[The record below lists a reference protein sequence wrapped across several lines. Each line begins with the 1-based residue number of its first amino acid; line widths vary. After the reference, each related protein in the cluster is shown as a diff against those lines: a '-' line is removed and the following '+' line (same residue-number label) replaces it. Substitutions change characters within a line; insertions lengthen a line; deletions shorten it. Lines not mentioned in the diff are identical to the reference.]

1 MKPSRQ
7 LLVVADDYGIGPE
20 VSRGILELMRAGA
33 VTSTVL
39 IVNTPFAED
48 SVRRW
53 KQTGRVGEMGWHPN
67 LTMDEPIAPRGMVSS
82 LLDRQGE
89 LASLGKLLARMATG
103 LVRYGDLVREL
114 DAQYRRFCDLV
125 GHPPTLLNGHKHI
138 HVFPMVSR
146 ALTDVLERWRV
157 RPYVRRV
164 VEPWRCLRDIRGAR
178 VKRLFLSTLGKAAA
192 KRQDRAGFA
201 GNEFL
206 AGITDPRWI
215 EDPRFYG
222 RWLQSIPGR
231 VVELAVHPGHL
242 DETLVN
248 RDCSRTDGQLERRVN
263 ELRLLSQPSF
273 PEACARAGFTP
284 CQASWIGMGE
294 REGLRH
300 SA

>member
-1 MKPSRQ
+1 MMPSRQ
-7 LLVVADDYGIGPE
+7 LLVVADDFGIGPE
-20 VSRGILELMRAGA
+20 VSRGILELMRLGT

-39 IVNTPFAED
+39 LVNSPFAEE

-53 KQTGRVGEMGWHPN
+53 KKAGCIGEMGWHPN
-67 LTMDEPIAPRGMVSS
+67 LTMDEPVAPHGTVSS
-82 LLDRQGE
+82 LLDRQGK
-89 LASLGKLLARMATG
+89 LASLGISLARMAAG
-103 LVRYGDLVREL
+103 KLRYGDVIREL

-125 GHPPTLLNGHKHI
+125 GHAPSLLNGHKHI

-146 ALTDVLERWRV
+146 ALTEVLERWQI

-164 VEPWRCLRDIRGAR
+164 VEPWRCIKMIRGAR
-178 VKRLFLSTLGKAAA
+178 VKRLFLSTLGHAAA
-192 KRQDRAGFA
+192 KRQDRAGFL
-201 GNEFL
+201 GNEYL

-215 EDPRFYG
+215 EDPRFYS
-222 RWLQSIPGR
+222 RWLQCVPGR
-231 VVELAVHPGHL
+231 IVELAVHPGHL
-242 DETLVN
+242 DEALVD

-273 PEACARAGFTP
+273 LEACTRAGFAL
-284 CQASWIGMGE
+284 CQASRIGMGE